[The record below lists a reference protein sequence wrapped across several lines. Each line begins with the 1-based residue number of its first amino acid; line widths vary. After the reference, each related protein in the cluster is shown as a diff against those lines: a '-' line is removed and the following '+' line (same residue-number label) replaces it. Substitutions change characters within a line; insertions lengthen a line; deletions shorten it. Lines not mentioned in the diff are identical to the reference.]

1 MRNRA
6 VVLFALSARFR
17 SPRGMYA
24 VVAIWGALGCLFFV
38 ACQSVTLFDINSD
51 DPAGQGASP
60 WRDAFDYRDAGVLSG
75 VWGSAP
81 NDVFIVGGTFDQGE
95 VRHFDG
101 KSWHKTLLPDT
112 PLLIWVFGF
121 GPNDVYAVGVEGTLV
136 HYDGRSWRSAET
148 GVDVGLWG
156 IWGSKPDDIWI
167 VGGDVG
173 QGSPV
178 ILHYDGVDF
187 VTIAIPDN
195 DRGATALFK
204 VWGIGSKVFAVGE
217 HGLILQ
223 FEGGDWFQVPAG
235 AAADDDFVSLW
246 GSSEDRIVAVG
257 GRGAARIA
265 RYDGSIWTTE
275 KFGQTPGLSA
285 VHMTD
290 AQETLVGGINGYL
303 GTFDSLSRSLAAEAT
318 PTLESIHAIWGDG
331 QGTFYAVGGRFSE
344 PFAGIALVRSE
355 NEPGSE
361 TTVRRGRESK
371 ESEGVVVSRDVRG
384 GFADSRDDS
393 PIFVERSGR

>member
-6 VVLFALSARFR
+6 VGSNALTAGFSSR
-17 SPRGMYA
+17 SGGHA
-24 VVAIWGALGCLFFV
+24 VGKICISLGLLFFLS
-38 ACQSVTLFDINSD
+38 CQPPTLFDSTPD
-51 DPAGQGASP
+51 DPAGQAASQ

-81 NDVFIVGGTFDQGE
+81 DDVFIVGGTFDQGE

-101 KSWHKTLLPDT
+101 KSWQKTLLSDT

-121 GPNDVYAVGVEGTLV
+121 GPDDVYAVGVAGTLV
-136 HYDGRSWRSAET
+136 HYDGRSWRSVET

-156 IWGSKPDDIWI
+156 VWGSKPNDIWI

-173 QGSPV
+173 EGTPL

-187 VTIAIPDN
+187 VTIAVPEN

-223 FEGGDWFQVPAG
+223 FEGGDWRQVPAG

-246 GSSEDRIVAVG
+246 GASEDRIVAVG

-285 VHMTD
+285 VFMTNE
-290 AQETLVGGINGYL
+290 QEAVVGGVNGYI
-303 GTFDSLSRSLAAEAT
+303 GTFDSLTSSLET
-318 PTLESIHAIWGDG
+318 ESTRTLECIHAIWGDG
-331 QGTFYAVGGRFSE
+331 QGTFYAVGGSFSV
-344 PFAGIALVRSE
+344 PFSGIALVR
-355 NEPGSE
+355 
-361 TTVRRGRESK
+361 TK
-371 ESEGVVVSRDVRG
+371 SR
-384 GFADSRDDS
+384 
-393 PIFVERSGR
+393 